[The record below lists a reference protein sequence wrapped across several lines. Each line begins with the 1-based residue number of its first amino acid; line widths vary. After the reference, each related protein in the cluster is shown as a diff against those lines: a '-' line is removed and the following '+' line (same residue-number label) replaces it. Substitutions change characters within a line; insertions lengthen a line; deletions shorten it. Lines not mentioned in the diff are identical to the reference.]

1 MRFQTTTSWLAASA
15 ALLATAV
22 MAGPASAAPSATAAA
37 AAPITHRT
45 IFATKAG
52 TLYRLTLSPTGAV
65 TTRTPVADGAN
76 ATASDYD
83 GTRLVFIRSDGAPG
97 RADDQVWL
105 REATGGSHYLAPGH
119 LGTFSPGRTGVTI
132 ARDVAETDPREPHH
146 DEVSVYRLTDGHV
159 FPLFSYDWGESNHRI
174 RNSRDGKSLWLF
186 RNRDN
191 GVFQTLDR
199 YDRATDTVVP
209 RPGQT
214 STDRCSDVEILPTGA
229 NALIACDG
237 ELLTFRL
244 ATDKIIHRTA
254 LPRGV
259 WAATVDGRLDTKTML
274 LSLGSDTRR
283 WLAALDLTTM
293 RIRTLPGTAGYTNG
307 VAAY

>member
-1 MRFQTTTSWLAASA
+1 MRFQTTTGWLAASA

-22 MAGPASAAPSATAAA
+22 MAGPVSAAPAATAAA
-37 AAPITHRT
+37 APVTHRT

-52 TLYRLTLSPTGAV
+52 TLYRLALSPTGAV
-65 TTRTPVADGAN
+65 TARTPVASGAN
-76 ATASDYD
+76 ARASDYD
-83 GTRLVFIRSDGAPG
+83 GTRLVFIRSNGAPG

-105 REATGGSHYLAPGH
+105 REATGGSRYLAPGH

-132 ARDVAETDPREPHH
+132 ARDIPETDPGDPHQ

-159 FPLFSYDWGESNHRI
+159 FPLFSYDLGGESNFRI
-174 RNSRDGKSLWLF
+174 RNSRDGKSLWML
-186 RNRDN
+186 RNRDG

-199 YDRATDTVVP
+199 YDRATDTIVSGVG
-209 RPGQT
+209 RT
-214 STDRCSDVEILPTGA
+214 TTDHCSDVEILPTGA
-229 NALIACDG
+229 NALLACDT

-244 ATDKIIHRTA
+244 STDKITHHTA
-254 LPRGV
+254 LPGV
-259 WAATVDGRLDTKTML
+259 GVGSIDGRLNTTTML
-274 LSLGSDTRR
+274 LSMRSGTRR

-293 RIRTLPGTAGYTNG
+293 RTRTLPGTAGYTDA